1 MKTINR
7 IIGQSNFSKFNGTAF
22 FRHLSFI
29 ILLSLVIFSD
39 LNATIPDNHWYH
51 IEAKNNK
58 KHLDVEAPVP
68 MGKSFVKA
76 KPPSNSESQRWYLI
90 EFSNDKGYYVIVN
103 ELLQALETSTTGHNT
118 DNKVM
123 VNILNYSNAQKW
135 RITYAG
141 EGYYYIQSKLKGKFL
156 LVNGKEFFLTNES
169 AEWNFKKV
177 HLPPKPTAQFEWVMQ
192 PKVGTGY
199 NANTHK
205 YDKNF
210 IADANWKVSMDLSL
224 STDENGKRATEKGN
238 LVAYEWHVEGIDV
251 EFNKFLSSF
260 DPIVTITFPKTGSY
274 NVTAIVHTMIGQR
287 DTISEIMNLQNHLIV
302 SIGDSFSSGEG
313 NPEVPLTGRDCGNTT
328 KKFRKIGSSFLSTDA
343 GWLEPEAHRSRQ
355 AGTFQAVEM
364 LETIDPHSTITFL
377 SFATTG
383 AEVVSGLIK
392 PQKDFQKEHKLGGQ
406 IDEIANTIGE
416 RTIDALLI
424 SIGVNDL
431 GFSDRIEGLLLGD
444 IADAGD
450 NKERDE
456 MLRSLPGDLRKINA
470 NLGRLNRELRRK
482 KFGVNEIYL
491 AEYPNALFDD
501 KDRFDRVFV
510 TGGCGLF
517 ETKFDAD
524 ISDKDARAI
533 KEVAGRLNSTNQG
546 ASRRMG
552 WNWIGG
558 ITKGFEGHGYC
569 SGSSF
574 FVFAETSCEK
584 QGDFKGML
592 HPNSKGHKVYRNEI
606 FKALIPQLF
615 DNRTVN

>member
-7 IIGQSNFSKFNGTAF
+7 IFNQTISSKHNNAGFIKCLAF
-22 FRHLSFI
+22 LMMLFI
-29 ILLSLVIFSD
+29 VGVSG
-39 LNATIPDNHWYH
+39 LNATIPNNQWYH
-51 IEAKNNK
+51 IEAKSNR
-58 KHLDVEAPVP
+58 KHLDVEAAVA
-68 MGKSFVKA
+68 MGSSYVKL
-76 KPPSNSESQRWYLI
+76 KPPNNSGSQRWYLI
-90 EFSNDKGYYVIVN
+90 EFSNDKGNYVIVN
-103 ELLQALETSTTGHNT
+103 ELLQALEVSSTGHT
-118 DNKVM
+118 KNKVM
-123 VNILNYSNAQKW
+123 VKILTYNEAQKW

-141 EGYYYIQSKLKGKFL
+141 DGYYYIQSKLSGKFL
-156 LVNGKEFFLTNES
+156 LVNGKEFLLTSES
-169 AEWNFKKV
+169 AQWNFKRL
-177 HLPPKPTAQFEWVMQ
+177 HLSPKPIAQFEWVMQ
-192 PKVGTGY
+192 PKKGTGY
-199 NANTHK
+199 DASTHK
-205 YDKNF
+205 YDKGF
-210 IADANWKVSMDLSL
+210 IADANWSVSMDLSL
-224 STDENGKRATEKGN
+224 SLDENGKRATEDGN

-251 EFNKFLSSF
+251 EFKKSLTSF
-260 DPIVTITFPKTGSY
+260 NPIETISFPKTGSY
-274 NVTAIVHTMIGQR
+274 NVTAIVHTISGQR

-313 NPEVPLTGRDCGNTT
+313 NPELPLTGRDCGNTT
-328 KKFRKIGSSFLSTDA
+328 RKFRKIGSKHLSTEA
-343 GWLEPEAHRSRQ
+343 GWLEPEAHRSRK
-355 AGTFQAVEM
+355 AGTFQAVEL

-383 AEVVSGLIK
+383 AEVVNGLMK
-392 PQKDFQKEHKLGGQ
+392 PGKDFQKENNLGGQ
-406 IDEIANTIGE
+406 IDEVANTIGE

-444 IADAGD
+444 LTDAGD
-450 NKERDE
+450 NEERDD
-456 MLRSLPGDLRKINA
+456 MLRSLPRDLRKINA
-470 NLGRLNRELRRK
+470 NLGRLNKELRRK
-482 KFGVNEIYL
+482 KFDINEIYL

-501 KDRFDRVFV
+501 KDKFGQVFV

-592 HPNSKGHKVYRNEI
+592 HPNSLGHKIYRNEI
-606 FKALIPQLF
+606 FKALLPQLL
-615 DNRTVN
+615 DNRTFN